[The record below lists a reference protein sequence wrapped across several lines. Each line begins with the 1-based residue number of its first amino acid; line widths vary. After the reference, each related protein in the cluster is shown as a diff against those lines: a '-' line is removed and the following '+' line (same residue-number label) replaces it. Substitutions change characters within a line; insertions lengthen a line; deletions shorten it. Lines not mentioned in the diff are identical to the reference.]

1 MEDVSQS
8 HISYTAK
15 TNNHTENGEDARI
28 KNEIRP
34 KMAKKRKKAK
44 QSSDIQLMN
53 QEDIEEENVICK
65 LCNRE

>member
-8 HISYTAK
+8 QISYTAK
-15 TNNHTENGEDARI
+15 TNKHIENGEDARI
-28 KNEIRP
+28 KNELRP